1 MNEASA
7 TVRTHQS
14 FERIFPVFFLLI
26 LSLRDVVSKAT
37 VGVNEA
43 SYLTQTRKRLS
54 TFLGSNTEMAGIF
67 APKLS
72 PTLKQHL
79 SGIDIQA
86 LSRIDAGR
94 LANRAIPNIGSVE
107 LVNSTDFSHLYD
119 ALYIRE
125 FPKRAERERSD
136 LIVTRLAAQ
145 FANEREGLA
154 PYRIVGIRDTEGQAI
169 GAAQFSVLPLRGREF
184 AVPYLQYIYVRFENR
199 RQDMS
204 EVLHTMTLAV
214 AVADARGMGSGER
227 TVPFTLFETEPGGH
241 GDDEEGRAF
250 SVTRAQ
256 VHARGGA
263 VAVVLKKEGKVV
275 SPHVQPGLEVE
286 DPPLSL
292 LWAIRP
298 SPRPGRE
305 WGIGELGGDLM
316 RAYYQSLRD
325 EGFPE
330 ENIKLAERMVEE
342 RCDGAEWSLMPLDRV
357 SFQHP

>member
-1 MNEASA
+1 
-7 TVRTHQS
+7 
-14 FERIFPVFFLLI
+14 
-26 LSLRDVVSKAT
+26 
-37 VGVNEA
+37 
-43 SYLTQTRKRLS
+43 
-54 TFLGSNTEMAGIF
+54 MAGIF
-67 APKLS
+67 DPKLS
-72 PTLKQHL
+72 PILRQHL

-86 LSRIDAGR
+86 LSRIDATR
-94 LANRAIPNIGSVE
+94 LANRAIPNIGIIE
-107 LVNSTDFSHLYD
+107 LVSSTDFSHIYD
-119 ALYIRE
+119 ALYVHE

-145 FANEREGLA
+145 SANQRDGLA
-154 PYRIVGIRDTEGQAI
+154 PYRIVGIRDHQGQAI
-169 GAAQFSVLPLRGREF
+169 GAAQFSVLPLSGVDF
-184 AVPYLQYIYVRFENR
+184 AVPYLQYIYVRSENR

-204 EVLHTMTLAV
+204 EVLHAMTLAV
-214 AVADARGMGSGER
+214 AVADARRMGSGER
-227 TVPFTLFETEPGGH
+227 TVPFTLFETEPSGH

-275 SPHVQPGLEVE
+275 SPHVQPGLEVG

-292 LWAIRP
+292 VWAIRP

-330 ENIKLAERMVEE
+330 ENIALAERMVEE
-342 RCDGAEWSLMPLDRV
+342 RCEVAEWGLMPLDQV